1 MLRQGMW
8 VTDISTPSVRGP
20 RGPSAA
26 GGRAGRPRLLA
37 RASPRAPAPIHPRS
51 RLPRGTQWFSGR
63 SGGGGTP
70 PPAKLPPGK
79 PMLLIGFNEASRSW
93 EANPEAMALLQR
105 VPGPLATLAVC
116 GRARQGKSFL

>member
-1 MLRQGMW
+1 MAGYW
-8 VTDISTPSVRGP
+8 HIESVRGP
-20 RGPSAA
+20 GGPSAA
-26 GGRAGRPRLLA
+26 GLGA
-37 RASPRAPAPIHPRS
+37 RARAPDAAVGARIAARAAPIHPRS
-51 RLPRGTQWFSGR
+51 RSPRGTQWFSGR

-79 PMLLIGFNEASRSW
+79 PLLLIGFNEATRAW